1 MLLLCGCRFFIGGL
15 IIELILR
22 YFIII
27 IVVIIIN
34 YFQFFYI
41 KEKLIIFIMSI
52 YLDPEIEEG
61 NIEYKRYLSELSN
74 ERLEQYVS
82 QMIWR
87 VKEGLGEAIYYLGVE
102 DNGTFYN
109 WSSIEKKQTLERFKN
124 IVKTAKMKIIKVLKV
139 YYKINEKENNY
150 LKIVIREQLDEIIEK
165 KILLLGDTQIGKT
178 TFVANLIHSKI
189 DEDKKEARMYLFTH
203 KHEILSKQTS
213 SYSYNY
219 IIYNNIKWVFIE
231 APGNNK
237 YKRTRNKIISLFG
250 NSIDLCLFI
259 ENGLSE
265 WVLKLN
271 YIEYLQKTN
280 IPYISINIYSN
291 FEKFPNYNGKK
302 IINKNDFFTNIKNL
316 LIEKIKIKKTEFVIL
331 QYFKNPHVGIIL
343 TGILKSGT
351 LINNKKYYLHLKND
365 IKEVNIK
372 SIHIDGKPMN
382 KISGSK
388 TISICID
395 SIEQIKN
402 YTGILFNK
410 PINIR

>member
-1 MLLLCGCRFFIGGL
+1 
-15 IIELILR
+15 
-22 YFIII
+22 
-27 IVVIIIN
+27 
-34 YFQFFYI
+34 
-41 KEKLIIFIMSI
+41 MSI
-52 YLDPEIEEG
+52 YLEPEIEEG

-87 VKEGLGEAIYYLGVE
+87 VREGLGEAVYYLGVE

-109 WSSIEKKQTLERFKN
+109 WSPIEKKQTLERFKN
-124 IVKTAKMKIIKVLKV
+124 IVKIAKMKIIKVLKV
-139 YYKINEKENNY
+139 YYKVNERDNNY
-150 LKIVIREQLDEIIEK
+150 FKIVIREQLDEIIEK
-165 KILLLGDTQIGKT
+165 RILLLGDTQIGKT
-178 TFVANLIHSKI
+178 TFIANLIHSKI
-189 DEDKKEARMYLFTH
+189 DEANKEARMYLFTH

-231 APGNNK
+231 APGNDK

-265 WVLKLN
+265 WTWKLN
-271 YIEYLQKTN
+271 YIEYLKKTN

-302 IINKNDFFTNIKNL
+302 IINKNDFFINIKNL

-351 LINNKKYYLHLKND
+351 LIDNKKYYLHLKND

-372 SIHIDGKPMN
+372 SIHMDGKPMN

-402 YTGILFNK
+402 YTGILFNELT
-410 PINIR
+410 NIC